1 MIDKEQLTPKQIEAL
16 DLQKQGFT
24 YQQIADKLGI
34 TPEAVS
40 YRLTHARRSIARSK
54 GIIVKKTIKTQ
65 LTQRE
70 AEALA
75 LKQQGLTYK
84 QIAEKLGISEK
95 AVDNRLIKA
104 RKRIRAKEYLSGQ
117 QPTRT
122 TI

>member
-1 MIDKEQLTPKQIEAL
+1 MIDKAQLTPKQIEAL
-16 DLQKQGFT
+16 ELQKQGLT
-24 YQQIADKLGI
+24 YQQMADRLGI

-40 YRLTHARRSIARSK
+40 YRLMHARRSIARSK

-70 AEALA
+70 AETLA

-104 RKRIRAKEYLSGQ
+104 RKRIRTKEHSSE
-117 QPTRT
+117 
-122 TI
+122 